1 MFVNLQTITPK
12 KLIDKKILCV
22 AGEPSGDLLA
32 SDLIAQIKC
41 SAELG
46 SYECYG
52 IGGPKMDAAGFK
64 SIWSIDKLSVRGYIE
79 AIKQLPEILKI
90 RRQLIKEIEKTR
102 PSVYVGIDAPD
113 FNLGVEG
120 HCKKL
125 GIPTVHF
132 ISPSIW
138 AWRGGRIKGIKK
150 SVDHM
155 LCVFPFETEIYEKAG
170 VKATYVGHPL
180 ASSIPMLPDIDSA
193 KSKLLQYGL
202 LRYGAISNDELVI
215 AVLPGSRK
223 SEINLIAP
231 GFFEAMK
238 IIHNSVNR
246 AVRFLIPVAVPTLR
260 APLEELKKTIIAK
273 YPTIRIE
280 ILDGQA
286 SLALEASSV
295 VLIASG
301 TATLEAALWK
311 KPMVISYTVPW
322 LTGQIMKRQGYLP
335 YVGLPNILCKEFVV
349 PELLQKDATAD
360 NLAKAILDWVNNP
373 ERVNSL
379 IDRFTNLHLQ
389 LKRPTALL
397 AARAIESSMSKL

>member
-1 MFVNLQTITPK
+1 MIS
-12 KLIDKKILCV
+12 KKILCV
-22 AGEPSGDLLA
+22 AGEPSGDMLA
-32 SDLIAQIKC
+32 SDLIAHIKT
-41 SAELG
+41 SPKLA

-52 IGGPKMDAAGFK
+52 IGGPRMDSAGFK

-79 AIKQLPEILKI
+79 AIRQLPKILKI
-90 RRQLIKEIEKTR
+90 RRELINEIDKAR

-113 FNLGVEG
+113 FNLGVER
-120 HCKKL
+120 HCRKL

-155 LCVFPFETEIYEKAG
+155 LCIFPFETEIYDKAG

-180 ASSIPMLPDIDSA
+180 ASSIPMEPDINSA
-193 KSKLLQYGL
+193 REKLNTSGI
-202 LRYGAISNDELVI
+202 LRYGAIKDSELVI

-231 GFFEAMK
+231 GFFEAMNR
-238 IIHNSVNR
+238 IHNLASRNT
-246 AVRFLIPVAVPTLR
+246 RFLIPIAVPALR
-260 APLEELKKTIIAK
+260 GPLEALEKERLAICPDMKIELI
-273 YPTIRIE
+273 
-280 ILDGQA
+280 DGQA
-286 SLALEASSV
+286 SLVLEASEV

-349 PELLQKDATAD
+349 PELLQNDAAPD
-360 NLAKAILDWVNNP
+360 NLAKAILAWVNNP
-373 ERVNSL
+373 ERVRTL
-379 IDRFTNLHLQ
+379 IERFNDLHLQ

-397 AARAIESSMSKL
+397 AVQAIESTMSKH

>member
-1 MFVNLQTITPK
+1 MIS
-12 KLIDKKILCV
+12 KKILCV
-22 AGEPSGDLLA
+22 AGEPSGDMLA
-32 SDLIAQIKC
+32 SDLIAHIK
-41 SAELG
+41 SSPELA

-52 IGGPKMDAAGFK
+52 IGGPRMDSAGFK

-79 AIKQLPEILKI
+79 AIRQLPEILKI
-90 RRQLIKEIEKTR
+90 RRELINEIDKAR

-113 FNLGVEG
+113 FNLGVER
-120 HCKKL
+120 HCRKL

-155 LCVFPFETEIYEKAG
+155 LCIFPFETEIYDKAG

-180 ASSIPMLPDIDSA
+180 ASSIPMEPDINSA
-193 KSKLLQYGL
+193 REKLNTSGI
-202 LRYGAISNDELVI
+202 LRYGAIKDSELVI

-231 GFFEAMK
+231 GFFEAMNR
-238 IIHNSVNR
+238 IHNLASRNT
-246 AVRFLIPVAVPTLR
+246 RFLIPIAVPVLR
-260 APLEELKKTIIAK
+260 GPLEALEKERLAICPDMKIELI
-273 YPTIRIE
+273 
-280 ILDGQA
+280 DGQA
-286 SLALEASSV
+286 SLVLEASEV

-349 PELLQKDATAD
+349 PELLQNDATPD
-360 NLAKAILDWVNNP
+360 NLAKAILAWVNNP
-373 ERVNSL
+373 ERVRTL
-379 IDRFTNLHLQ
+379 IERFNDLHLQ

-397 AARAIESSMSKL
+397 AVQAIESTMSKH

>member
-1 MFVNLQTITPK
+1 MIS
-12 KLIDKKILCV
+12 KKILCV
-22 AGEPSGDLLA
+22 AGEPSGDMLA
-32 SDLIAQIKC
+32 SDLIAHIK
-41 SAELG
+41 SSPELA

-52 IGGPKMDAAGFK
+52 IGGPRMDGAGFK

-79 AIKQLPEILKI
+79 AIRQLPEILKI
-90 RRQLIKEIEKTR
+90 RRELINEIDKAR

-113 FNLGVEG
+113 FNLGVER
-120 HCKKL
+120 HCRKL

-155 LCVFPFETEIYEKAG
+155 LCIFPFETEIYDKAG

-180 ASSIPMLPDIDSA
+180 ASSIPMEPDINSA
-193 KSKLLQYGL
+193 REKLNTSGI
-202 LRYGAISNDELVI
+202 LRYGAIKDSELVI

-231 GFFEAMK
+231 GFFEAMNR
-238 IIHNSVNR
+238 IHNLASRNT
-246 AVRFLIPVAVPTLR
+246 RFLIPIAVPALR
-260 APLEELKKTIIAK
+260 GPLEALEKERLAICPDMKIELI
-273 YPTIRIE
+273 
-280 ILDGQA
+280 DGQA
-286 SLALEASSV
+286 SLVLEASEV

-349 PELLQKDATAD
+349 PELLQNDATPE
-360 NLAKAILDWVNNP
+360 NLAKAILAWVNNP
-373 ERVNSL
+373 ESVRTL
-379 IDRFTNLHLQ
+379 IERFNDLHLQ

-397 AARAIESSMSKL
+397 AVQAIESTMSKH

>member
-1 MFVNLQTITPK
+1 MIS
-12 KLIDKKILCV
+12 KKILCV
-22 AGEPSGDLLA
+22 AGEPSGDMLA
-32 SDLIAQIKC
+32 SDLIAHIK
-41 SAELG
+41 SSSELA

-52 IGGPKMDAAGFK
+52 IGGPRMDGAGFK

-79 AIKQLPEILKI
+79 AIRQLPEILKI
-90 RRQLIKEIEKTR
+90 RREVINEIDKTR

-113 FNLGVEG
+113 FNLGVER
-120 HCKKL
+120 HCRKL

-155 LCVFPFETEIYEKAG
+155 LCIFPFETEIYDKAG

-180 ASSIPMLPDIDSA
+180 ASSIPMEPDINSA
-193 KSKLLQYGL
+193 RKKLNTSGI
-202 LRYGAISNDELVI
+202 LRYGAIKDSELVI

-231 GFFEAMK
+231 GFFEAMNR
-238 IIHNSVNR
+238 IHNLASRNT
-246 AVRFLIPVAVPTLR
+246 RFLIPIAVPALR
-260 APLEELKKTIIAK
+260 GPLEALEKERLAICPDMKIELI
-273 YPTIRIE
+273 
-280 ILDGQA
+280 DGQA
-286 SLALEASSV
+286 SLVLEASEV

-349 PELLQKDATAD
+349 PELLQNDATPD
-360 NLAKAILDWVNNP
+360 NLAKAILAWVNNP
-373 ERVNSL
+373 ERVRTL
-379 IDRFTNLHLQ
+379 IERFNDLHLQ

-397 AARAIESSMSKL
+397 AVQAIESTMSKH

>member
-1 MFVNLQTITPK
+1 MIS
-12 KLIDKKILCV
+12 KKILCV
-22 AGEPSGDLLA
+22 AGEPSGDMLA
-32 SDLIAQIKC
+32 SDLIAHIK
-41 SAELG
+41 SSPELA

-52 IGGPKMDAAGFK
+52 IGGPRMDSAGFK

-79 AIKQLPEILKI
+79 AIRQLPEILKI
-90 RRQLIKEIEKTR
+90 RRELINEIDKAR

-113 FNLGVEG
+113 FNLGVER
-120 HCKKL
+120 HCRKL

-155 LCVFPFETEIYEKAG
+155 LCIFPFETEIYDKAG

-180 ASSIPMLPDIDSA
+180 ASSIPMEPDINSA
-193 KSKLLQYGL
+193 REKLNTSGI
-202 LRYGAISNDELVI
+202 LRYGAIKDSELVI

-231 GFFEAMK
+231 GFFEAMNR
-238 IIHNSVNR
+238 IHNLASRNT
-246 AVRFLIPVAVPTLR
+246 RFLIPIAVPALR
-260 APLEELKKTIIAK
+260 GPLEALEKERLAICPDMKIELI
-273 YPTIRIE
+273 
-280 ILDGQA
+280 DGQA
-286 SLALEASSV
+286 SLVLEASEV

-349 PELLQKDATAD
+349 PELLQNDAAPD
-360 NLAKAILDWVNNP
+360 NLAKAILAWVNNP
-373 ERVNSL
+373 ERVRTL
-379 IDRFTNLHLQ
+379 IERFNDLHLQ

-397 AARAIESSMSKL
+397 AVQAIESTMSKH

>member
-1 MFVNLQTITPK
+1 MIS
-12 KLIDKKILCV
+12 KKILCV
-22 AGEPSGDLLA
+22 AGEPSGDMLA
-32 SDLIAQIKC
+32 SDLIAHIKT
-41 SAELG
+41 SPKLA

-52 IGGPKMDAAGFK
+52 IGGPRMDGAGFK

-90 RRQLIKEIEKTR
+90 RRELINEIDKAR

-113 FNLGVEG
+113 FNLGVER
-120 HCKKL
+120 HCRKL

-155 LCVFPFETEIYEKAG
+155 LCIFPFETEIYDKAG

-180 ASSIPMLPDIDSA
+180 ASSIPMEPDVNSA
-193 KSKLLQYGL
+193 KTKLNESGF
-202 LRYGAISNDELVI
+202 LRYGSIKDSELVI

-223 SEINLIAP
+223 SEINLIAS
-231 GFFEAMK
+231 GFFEAMNR
-238 IIHNSVNR
+238 IHDLASRNI
-246 AVRFLIPVAVPTLR
+246 RFLIPIAVPLLR
-260 APLEELKKTIIAK
+260 GPLEALKKVRLEICPDMK
-273 YPTIRIE
+273 IE
-280 ILDGQA
+280 LIDGQA
-286 SLALEASSV
+286 SLVLEASEV

-349 PELLQKDATAD
+349 PELLQKDATPD
-360 NLAKAILDWVNNP
+360 NLAKAVLAWVNNP
-373 ERVNSL
+373 DRVRTLKERFN
-379 IDRFTNLHLQ
+379 DLHLQ

-397 AARAIESSMSKL
+397 AVQAIESTMSKH